1 MSIKAIYFDMG
12 GVLLPLDMGRCV
24 KAYREIAG
32 FTDADKYLDPCHQHG
47 FFLDIESGK
56 MGLEDFFTECLSHC
70 APGTT
75 RETVMYCQSRFFG
88 TPKPDDVAFVKE
100 IGQKYDVYMLSNNNP
115 VSMLLHIPN
124 FENAGLP
131 LDKSFKRLFF
141 SHEMHLLKPH
151 PEIYLRAMA
160 ESGHSAGECLFID
173 DSQRNVDG
181 AIAVGMHAVLF
192 RPDKDNLRAL
202 VTSTLDELNAKA

>member
-1 MSIKAIYFDMG
+1 MEIKAIFFDMG

-24 KAYREIAG
+24 RAYREIAG
-32 FTDADKYLDPCHQHG
+32 FKDADKYLDPCHQHG

-56 MGLEDFFTECLSHC
+56 LDLEGFFTECLSHC

-88 TPKPDDVAFVKE
+88 TPKPEDVAFVKE

-124 FENAGLP
+124 FANAGLP
-131 LDKSFKRLFF
+131 LDTSFRKLFF
-141 SHEMHLLKPH
+141 SHEMHMMKPD
-151 PEIYLRAMA
+151 PDIYLEAIS
-160 ESGHSAGECLFID
+160 ESGHEPGECLFID

-192 RPDKDNLRAL
+192 RQDTDNLRDL
-202 VTSTLDELNAKA
+202 VTKALSAA